1 MLATLSSLGL
11 DVSRV
16 ALESGASAIR
26 AYINSLYPDEFEYY
40 LCSFELMNDVGV
52 VEQVLIFPVMPDSIQ
67 ESRTSLVNVKK
78 TMSSVVSLT
87 NNTFAP
93 TTVNI
98 TGSFGKKLRILLG
111 PKQTTASAFY
121 FEKQIKVANETI
133 ELNAE
138 IKSGYGVTKKL
149 EQMIKKSQREEGYLL
164 FFYNLALN
172 NNYLVEVTD
181 MSFQQSMENNM
192 LWNYSLSMK
201 SLANAEDVRPGG
213 KDAYKK
219 SINEMLKFQNI
230 NKAVSKMVD
239 TLKSVKYVGN
249 EVLDKMGVI

>member
-11 DVSRV
+11 DVNRV
-16 ALESGASAIR
+16 ALEQGASALR

-40 LCSFELMNDVGV
+40 LCSFELMNNVGV
-52 VEQVLIFPVMPDSIQ
+52 VEEILIFPVMPDSIQ
-67 ESRTSLVNVKK
+67 ESRTSLVNIKK
-78 TMSSVVSLT
+78 TMSAVVSLT

-93 TTVNI
+93 TNINI
-98 TGSFGKKLRILLG
+98 TGSFGRKLRILLG

-121 FEKQIKVANETI
+121 FEKQIKVANENI

-149 EQMIKKSQREEGYLL
+149 EKMIKKSQTKEGYLL

-201 SLANAEDVRPGG
+201 SLADAKNVRPGG
-213 KDAYKK
+213 SGAYKK
-219 SINEMLKFQNI
+219 SIKEMLKYQNI
-230 NKAVSKMVD
+230 NKGVFELVD

-249 EVLDKMGVI
+249 EIMNKIGII